1 MAARTAKPHEN
12 DHGVMTFGDH
22 LEELRR
28 RVILGIAV
36 PLPLAFVLF
45 LFAEPIRT
53 AMCEPLFEALRSNDL
68 PVQLQALSPIETL
81 VLDMKL
87 SLIFAVVLSA
97 PWILWQSWMFIRPGL
112 YSHERRFVYLLLPGS
127 GVLTVVGIALLYWV
141 ILPLVLAMLV
151 SMSASGEQ
159 IVLGSAKG
167 PADALPP
174 ATLPLATAHPAV
186 PMPGQVWVKMPEHV
200 LCVAVPETAE
210 PGAAVH
216 VLSVPLARGTVVVQ
230 QYRLSEYI
238 GFVLMLMTG
247 VAIAFQL
254 PLVILLLG
262 WLDIVRL
269 ETLRKQRKYAF
280 FGCAV
285 AAAIVT
291 PPDVLSML
299 LMWLPLAMLYELGI
313 VLLRVLPAWR
323 VAGLAPPNAE
333 AVPAA
338 SAQEPT
344 PPQPVASTSSV
355 PRGSAT
361 RERDENEGRKEPP
374 DAGDEGDAP

>member
-1 MAARTAKPHEN
+1 
-12 DHGVMTFGDH
+12 MTFGDH

-28 RVILGIAV
+28 RVILGVAV

-53 AMCEPLFEALRSNDL
+53 AMCAPLFEALRTNDL

-81 VLDMKL
+81 LLDMKL

-97 PWILWQSWMFIRPGL
+97 PWILWQAWMFVRPGL

-127 GVLTVVGIALLYWV
+127 GVLTLAGIALLYWV

-151 SMSASGEQ
+151 SMSTSGEQ
-159 IVLGSAKG
+159 IVLGGATEV
-167 PADALPP
+167 ADARPP

-186 PMPGQVWVKMPEHV
+186 PVPGQVWIKMPEHV
-200 LCVAVPETAE
+200 LCVAVPETAD
-210 PGAAVH
+210 PDAAVH
-216 VLSVPLARGTVVVQ
+216 VLTVPLARGTVVVQ

-262 WLDIVRL
+262 WLDIVRI

-313 VLLRVLPAWR
+313 VLLRLLPAWR
-323 VAGLAPPNAE
+323 VAGLAPPAE
-333 AVPAA
+333 PSASGTA
-338 SAQEPT
+338 SARDSA
-344 PPQPVASTSSV
+344 PPPPVASRSSV
-355 PRGSAT
+355 PRGAAAPET
-361 RERDENEGRKEPP
+361 DEGSGRKEPP
-374 DAGDEGDAP
+374 DAGDEGETP